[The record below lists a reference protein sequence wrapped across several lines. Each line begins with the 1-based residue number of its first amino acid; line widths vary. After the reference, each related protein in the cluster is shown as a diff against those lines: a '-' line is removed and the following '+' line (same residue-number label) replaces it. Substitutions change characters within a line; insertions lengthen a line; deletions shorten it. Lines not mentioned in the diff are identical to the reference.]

1 MSTTKSQ
8 RIGIWIIAVVLT
20 IGTIGSFFVVIIANS
35 NNQKDQDVAQ
45 KQYKEQLDAYKKQ
58 LEEMKKANKPLDG
71 YETSKF
77 NKDDVKDLK
86 VTVLKE
92 GSGSVVKEDS
102 TITAN
107 YFGWTSD
114 GSIFDSTNKNGKVTP
129 IDFSLTGVIQGWT
142 KGLTGQKVGS
152 TVELTI
158 PADQAYGSTDD
169 GSGRPVGPLKFI
181 VEIKDLKK

>member
-1 MSTTKSQ
+1 M
-8 RIGIWIIAVVLT
+8 
-20 IGTIGSFFVVIIANS
+20 
-35 NNQKDQDVAQ
+35 
-45 KQYKEQLDAYKKQ
+45 
-58 LEEMKKANKPLDG
+58 
-71 YETSKF
+71 
-77 NKDDVKDLK
+77 KDLK

-142 KGLTGQKVGS
+142 KGLTGQKLAQQSNLQYLQTRRTEVLMMVRAGLS
-152 TVELTI
+152 VH
-158 PADQAYGSTDD
+158 
-169 GSGRPVGPLKFI
+169 
-181 VEIKDLKK
+181 